1 MANPSIEPDG
11 RAARPAV
18 AGVQLKASE
27 TIARRV
33 VETIADRGL
42 KPGDMLPREADM
54 LREYAVSR
62 ETLREAL
69 RLLEVQGL
77 ITLRRG
83 PGGGPVVGAA
93 LSVNLGRVATL
104 YFQMAGATYNELFEA
119 WVLGEGTLA
128 WRAARNPDAA
138 LRAATMAPYIEP
150 VDHHDDE
157 SVAAFMLTHTEFH
170 DAVGALGSNRVLDLT
185 LASFGKIVSYQAG
198 VIDDPRILR
207 TQLYEDHQRVARA
220 ISAGHNRA
228 ARQLMEEHISAVLEH
243 FRGHFHGRLD
253 DAVEWL

>member
-1 MANPSIEPDG
+1 MASPSTEPTG

-18 AGVQLKASE
+18 PAAQLKASE
-27 TIARRV
+27 IIARRV
-33 VETIADRGL
+33 VETIAVRGL
-42 KPGDMLPREADM
+42 TPGDMLPREADM
-54 LREYAVSR
+54 LLEYGVSR

-93 LSVNLGRVATL
+93 LSVNLGRVSTL

-128 WRAARNPDAA
+128 ERAARNSDTE
-138 LRAATMAPYIEP
+138 LRAATMAPYIEQT
-150 VDHHDDE
+150 DHDDE
-157 SVAAFMLTHTEFH
+157 SVANFMVRHTGFH
-170 DAVGALGSNRVLDLT
+170 DAVGALGNNRVLDLT

-198 VIDDPRILR
+198 LIEDPRILS
-207 TQLYEDHQRVARA
+207 TQLHGDHRAVARA

-228 ARQLMEEHISAVLEH
+228 ARRLMEEHIGTVLDY

>member
-1 MANPSIEPDG
+1 MASPSTEPAG
-11 RAARPAV
+11 PTTRAAVP
-18 AGVQLKASE
+18 GTPLKASE
-27 TIARRV
+27 SIARRV
-33 VETIADRGL
+33 VETIAERGL
-42 KPGDMLPREADM
+42 TSGDMLPRESDM

-93 LSVNLGRVATL
+93 QSVNLGRVATL

-128 WRAARNPDAA
+128 WRAARNPDAG
-138 LRAATMAPYIEP
+138 LRAMTMAPYIEA
-150 VDHHDDE
+150 VDHEDDE
-157 SVAAFMLTHTEFH
+157 SVASFMRTHTGFH
-170 DAVGALGSNRVLDLT
+170 DAVGVLGANRVLDLT

-198 VIDDPRILR
+198 VIEDPRILR
-207 TQLYEDHQRVARA
+207 TQLYADHQRVARA

-228 ARQLMEEHISAVLEH
+228 ARTLMEEHIGAVLEY
-243 FRGHFHGRLD
+243 FREHFHGRLD
-253 DAVEWL
+253 DPVEWV

>member
-1 MANPSIEPDG
+1 
-11 RAARPAV
+11 
-18 AGVQLKASE
+18 VQLKASE

-33 VETIADRGL
+33 VETIVARGL
-42 KPGDMLPREADM
+42 TPGDMLPREADM
-54 LREYAVSR
+54 LREYGVSR

-104 YFQMAGATYNELFEA
+104 YFQLAGATYRELFDA

-128 WRAARNPDAA
+128 ERAARNPDAD
-138 LRAATMAPYIEP
+138 LRAATMAPYIEA
-150 VDHHDDE
+150 VDHDDHD
-157 SVAAFMLTHTEFH
+157 SVAGFMSTHTGFH
-170 DAVGALGSNRVLDLT
+170 DAVGALGGNRVLDLT

-198 VIDDPRILR
+198 VVDDPRILR
-207 TQLYEDHQRVARA
+207 TQLYADHQRVARA

-228 ARQLMEEHISAVLEH
+228 ARQLMEQHIGAVLEY
-243 FRGHFHGRLD
+243 FGAHFHGRLD
-253 DAVEWL
+253 DAVEWV

>member
-1 MANPSIEPDG
+1 VANPSTEGDG
-11 RAARPAV
+11 RVVRPFV
-18 AGVQLKASE
+18 PVPHQKASE

-33 VETIADRGL
+33 VEVIAERGL
-42 KPGDMLPREADM
+42 RPGDMLPREADM
-54 LREYAVSR
+54 LHEFAVSR

-104 YFQMAGATYNELFEA
+104 YFQMAGATYRELFDA

-128 WRAARNPDAA
+128 WRAARNPDAR
-138 LRAATMAPYIEP
+138 LRAAMMAPYIAA
-150 VDHHDDE
+150 VDHDDHDSVAGFMQRHTGFHDDIG
-157 SVAAFMLTHTEFH
+157 VL
-170 DAVGALGSNRVLDLT
+170 GANRVLDLT

-207 TQLYEDHQRVARA
+207 TQLYADHQRVARA

-228 ARQLMEEHISAVLEH
+228 ARQLMEEHIGAVLVH
-243 FRGHFHGRLD
+243 FRRHFAKRLD
-253 DAVEWL
+253 DPVEWV

>member
-1 MANPSIEPDG
+1 MASPSTEPAG
-11 RAARPAV
+11 GAVPRTVPA
-18 AGVQLKASE
+18 VQLKASE

-33 VETIADRGL
+33 VETIVARGL
-42 KPGDMLPREADM
+42 TPGDMLPREADM
-54 LREYAVSR
+54 LREYSVSR

-93 LSVNLGRVATL
+93 LSVNLGRVSTL

-119 WVLGEGTLA
+119 WALGEGTLA
-128 WRAARNPDAA
+128 ERAARNPDAR
-138 LRAATMAPYIEP
+138 LRAATMAPYVEP
-150 VDHHDDE
+150 VDHHDE
-157 SVAAFMLTHTEFH
+157 NVASFMRAHTGFH
-170 DAVGALGSNRVLDLT
+170 DAVGALAGNRVLDLT

-198 VIDDPRILR
+198 VIEDPRILR
-207 TQLYEDHQRVARA
+207 SQIYAGHENVARA
-220 ISAGHNRA
+220 ISAGHNRV
-228 ARQLMEEHISAVLEH
+228 ARQLMEEHIGAVLEY

-253 DAVEWL
+253 DAVEWV

>member
-1 MANPSIEPDG
+1 VANPSLERPR
-11 RAARPAV
+11 RAARPV
-18 AGVQLKASE
+18 VPGTQLKASE
-27 TIARRV
+27 SIARRV
-33 VETIADRGL
+33 VETIVDRGL
-42 KPGDMLPREADM
+42 TPGDMLPREADM
-54 LREYAVSR
+54 LREYGVSR

-83 PGGGPVVGAA
+83 PGGGPVVAA
-93 LSVNLGRVATL
+93 AQSVNLGRVSTL

-128 WRAARNPDAA
+128 ERAARNPDNA
-138 LRAATMAPYIEP
+138 LRVTTMAPYIEA
-150 VDHHDDE
+150 VDDDDHE
-157 SVAAFMLTHTEFH
+157 SVASFMLTHTGFH
-170 DAVGALGSNRVLDLT
+170 DAVGALGNNRVLDLT

-198 VIDDPRILR
+198 VIEDPRLLR
-207 TQLYEDHQRVARA
+207 TQLYEDHQKVARA

-228 ARQLMEEHISAVLEH
+228 ARQLMEEHIGAVLEY